1 MSQAPTSPTS
11 SDSDVENLRRSPK
24 LSRKSVIVSSL
35 PPQTHDKKS
44 FYNGQ
49 NPKPLSPVRD
59 VAMCSESGS
68 EKESS
73 ASRGDSDSST
83 SVNFDTQPKKRK
95 TPEKS
100 HKNRTE
106 SSSKVV
112 IRDPETFLQDHSCS
126 KYNKNSKISKCR
138 ECFKSVDTNLY
149 NCRFFGFRKVR
160 WSKANLIYNNGFAS
174 PRDASEVSNY

>member
-1 MSQAPTSPTS
+1 MSQAPISPTS

-24 LSRKSVIVSSL
+24 TSRKTVIVSSL
-35 PPQTHDKKS
+35 PPQSHDNKN
-44 FYNGQ
+44 FHNGQ
-49 NPKPLSPVRD
+49 NLKSSSPARD
-59 VAMCSESGS
+59 VAVCNESGS
-68 EKESS
+68 EKDSS
-73 ASRGDSDSST
+73 TSRGDSDSST
-83 SVNFDTQPKKRK
+83 SVNFDTQPRKRK

-112 IRDPETFLQDHSCS
+112 IRDPETFLQDQSCS
-126 KYNKNSKISKCR
+126 TYNKNSKISKCR

-160 WSKANLIYNNGFAS
+160 WSKANLIYYQGFAS
-174 PRDASEVSNY
+174 HCDASEVSHH